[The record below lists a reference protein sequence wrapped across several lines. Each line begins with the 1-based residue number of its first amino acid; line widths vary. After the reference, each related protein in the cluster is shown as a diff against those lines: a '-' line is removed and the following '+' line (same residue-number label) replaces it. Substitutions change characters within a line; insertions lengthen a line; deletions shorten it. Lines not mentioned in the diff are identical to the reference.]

1 MVENKRNKEQR
12 FLSVFAM
19 VTDELVENRQKS
31 KRQPAYSGG
40 TRAVSQEYHGEL
52 PS

>member
-19 VTDELVENRQKS
+19 VTAELVENRQKP

-40 TRAVSQEYHGEL
+40 ARAVRQEYHGEL
-52 PS
+52 LF